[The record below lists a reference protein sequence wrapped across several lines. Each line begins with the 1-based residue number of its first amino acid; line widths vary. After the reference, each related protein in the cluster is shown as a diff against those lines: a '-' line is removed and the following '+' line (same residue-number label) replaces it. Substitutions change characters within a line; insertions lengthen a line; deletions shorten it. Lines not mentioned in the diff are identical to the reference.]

1 MSLEQGFNIIDS
13 ALDLALSDLEKRG
26 MPKDEAQ
33 IALLIRL
40 NSIVPPEV
48 LKVTELLMDDGEL
61 TATQKV
67 RRKAIVEIWGDLI
80 EELYP

>member
-13 ALDLALSDLEKRG
+13 ALDLALNDLKKRG
-26 MPKDEAQ
+26 MPEDEAQ

-40 NSIVPPEV
+40 NSVVPSEV

-61 TATQKV
+61 TA
-67 RRKAIVEIWGDLI
+67 AINGPHLDGENAAIG
-80 EELYP
+80 

>member
-1 MSLEQGFNIIDS
+1 MALEQGFNIIDS
-13 ALDLALSDLEKRG
+13 ALDLALNDLEKLG

-40 NSIVPPEV
+40 NSVVPPEI

-61 TATQKV
+61 TA
-67 RRKAIVEIWGDLI
+67 AINRPHLD
-80 EELYP
+80 EENSAIS

>member
-13 ALDLALSDLEKRG
+13 ALDLALNDLKKRG

-40 NSIVPPEV
+40 NSVVPSEV

-61 TATQKV
+61 TA
-67 RRKAIVEIWGDLI
+67 AINGPHPDGENAAIG
-80 EELYP
+80 

>member
-61 TATQKV
+61 TAAINHSGSCSEKA
-67 RRKAIVEIWGDLI
+67 AIV
-80 EELYP
+80 